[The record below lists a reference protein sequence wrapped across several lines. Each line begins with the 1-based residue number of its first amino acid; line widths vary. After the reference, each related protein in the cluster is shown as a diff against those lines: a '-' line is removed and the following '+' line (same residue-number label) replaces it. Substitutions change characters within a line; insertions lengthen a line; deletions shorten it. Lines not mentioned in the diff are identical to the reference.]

1 MKTRISDDQ
10 RRTIYEMLDAGAS
23 RDAISVKAGLTP
35 GQVSAVAA
43 HRTMRANESRA
54 RTSALV
60 APASREK
67 AFGTTK
73 ENSSV
78 GTFAIPLGHDSS
90 DNLISWDPSKAS
102 NPHVLVVG
110 ESGSG
115 KTYTVSRLA
124 IELAN
129 RGVPSIVFDY
139 GQGFALTSEAAVL
152 DEDNL
157 LKKLDLGAHG
167 ISVNPLE
174 IFSSDLLGPLTVA
187 QRVADTFLRVY
198 PKLGVQQHSLLRK
211 AVLDL
216 FSDCGIAGDDKQ
228 SWTRRAPSFKEL
240 ESKIREIE
248 KEGTSSE
255 RRAATTLAS
264 HISTIFFFDT
274 FRRSGLTLGWS
285 DLLQN
290 GHQLWILKLN
300 GLEDSVEKAVTEFLL
315 WNLLRFFESIGPG
328 PLRCYI
334 VLDEAHRLA
343 MSEGSPVERLLR
355 EGRKFGIGV
364 ILASQQPEDFTSV
377 AYTNTATKLAFQL
390 FDTNGRVVKQLRQ
403 RALEGMSGEKLLKA
417 VSTLPRGSAYVVTS
431 QSSAI
436 VDLFSY
442 EEARAHSAATNQ
454 RKSR

>member
-10 RRTIYEMLDAGAS
+10 RDTIYLMLDAGAT
-23 RDAISVKAGLTP
+23 RDAISAAVALTP

-43 HRTMRANESRA
+43 HRTIRAKKSGQGIERNSKDSKAESHGIA
-54 RTSALV
+54 HQ
-60 APASREK
+60 
-67 AFGTTK
+67 
-73 ENSSV
+73 NSTGVS
-78 GTFAIPLGHDSS
+78 FSIPLGYDSS
-90 DNLISWDPSKAS
+90 GNLVAWDPSRAS
-102 NPHVLVVG
+102 NPHVMVIG

-139 GQGFALTSEAAVL
+139 GQGFTLTSEAEML
-152 DEDNL
+152 REDSL
-157 LKKLDLGAHG
+157 FRTLDLGSDG
-167 ISVNPLE
+167 ISVNPFD
-174 IFSSDLLGPLTVA
+174 IFSTDLLGPLTVS

-216 FSDCGIAGDDKQ
+216 FSDCGIVADDKQ
-228 SWTRRAPSFKEL
+228 TWTRRAPSFKEL
-240 ESKIREIE
+240 EDKIREIE
-248 KEGTSSE
+248 REGSGPE
-255 RRAATTLAS
+255 RRAATTVAS
-264 HISTIFFFDT
+264 HISTIFFFNT
-274 FRRSGLTLGWS
+274 FRSSGLSLRWS
-285 DLLQN
+285 DLIDN
-290 GHQLWILKLN
+290 KHQLWILKLN

-315 WNLLRFFESIGPG
+315 WNLLRFFESLGTG

-364 ILASQQPEDFTSV
+364 VLASQQPEDFTSV

-390 FDTNGRVVKQLRQ
+390 FDSNGRVVRQLRQ
-403 RALEGMSGEKLLKA
+403 RALEGLSDDKLTKA
-417 VSTLPRGSAYVVTS
+417 VSVLPRGSAYVVSS
-431 QSSAI
+431 QNSAI
-436 VDLFSY
+436 VELFSY
-442 EEARAHSAATNQ
+442 EKARAHRLDTDQ
-454 RKSR
+454 RKNQ